1 MKLYLIVNEPSKL
14 FSWTSLENLFL
25 QNSLD
30 EFSLWTSLDEFSL
43 QNSLDNLSLRTSLD
57 NLSSRTSLD
66 NLSLRTSLYLRS
78 LLIVIPEYEPKIKGL
93 LNGEWE
99 VKRGIEVWF
108 WEKENCFET
117 SYDGNY
123 GLCWKGENEPSC
135 ETWSERYRGAGESW
149 VTLLVGVQGYPKPE
163 TNLCRAGKM
172 CRDKRG
178 VSQKELR
185 WGISRILRVLFI
197 VGGDEER

>member
-14 FSWTSLENLFL
+14 FSR
-25 QNSLD
+25 
-30 EFSLWTSLDEFSL
+30 TSLDEFSL
-43 QNSLDNLSLRTSLD
+43 QNSLENLSLRTSLDEFSSRTSLDNISLQNSLD

-66 NLSLRTSLYLRS
+66 NLSSRTSLYLRS

-108 WEKENCFET
+108 WEKEKCFET